1 MSEYFQGDWELAHEN
16 LQIAL
21 SFKQNDAPSLKV
33 IEFMEHH
40 DFKAPEN
47 WNGFWD
53 YEGGH

>member
-47 WNGFWD
+47 WNGF
-53 YEGGH
+53 